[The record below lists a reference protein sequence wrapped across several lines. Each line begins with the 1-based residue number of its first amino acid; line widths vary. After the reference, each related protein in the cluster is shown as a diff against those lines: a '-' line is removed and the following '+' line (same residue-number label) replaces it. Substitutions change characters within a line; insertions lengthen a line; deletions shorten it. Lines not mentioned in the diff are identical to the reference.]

1 MECTK
6 CRRKNIKYHCIGC
19 RTPICNV
26 CSMSCAAETP
36 GYCEENY
43 LVGKCEECHG
53 NYRKQKGSGSL
64 PLSKPAGQSSLSSF
78 LKVKTKSPVLHV
90 EKDARKDKSW
100 PHHASSPSSSSTEEC
115 ASTFTLAPV
124 FRERNREIICGY
136 SKSLGSNKLS
146 STHGTGVACDQ

>member
-1 MECTK
+1 M
-6 CRRKNIKYHCIGC
+6 
-19 RTPICNV
+19 
-26 CSMSCAAETP
+26 P

-90 EKDARKDKSW
+90 EKDARK
-100 PHHASSPSSSSTEEC
+100 T
-115 ASTFTLAPV
+115 
-124 FRERNREIICGY
+124 N
-136 SKSLGSNKLS
+136 LGLTMLQAHRAVRQKNVL
-146 STHGTGVACDQ
+146 